1 LLERLEDAELTQ
13 IVKQRQG
20 GKRVKVALEDL

>member
-13 IVKQRQG
+13 IVKQRRG
-20 GKRVKVALEDL
+20 GKQVKVALEDL